1 MLFAKINF
9 TRLDF
14 LQIVHRVEPKQND
27 VVVHQADKQQAVVTK
42 KKVLNLFI
50 CGCKIPFKGILVDK
64 YNLSS
69 CEQCNDWVAAVT
81 GKFRYVL
88 FHFIDYYLFIAENS

>member
-1 MLFAKINF
+1 LFAKINF

-14 LQIVHRVEPKQND
+14 LQIIHRVEPKQND
-27 VVVHQADKQQAVVTK
+27 VVVHQADKQQAIVTK

-50 CGCKIPFKGILVDK
+50 CGCKIPFKIILVDK
-64 YNLSS
+64 NNLSI
-69 CEQCNDWVAAVT
+69 CKQCNDRVAAVT

-88 FHFIDYYLFIAENS
+88 FHFIDYHLFTAENS